1 MWYIIYYNYTFNHL
15 FKDNIFIVF
24 PAYTNEILGFSCIL
38 STINYAASI
47 FLIATNPGPNLLI
60 AADTNWAASA
70 SPSALI
76 IVALVSSSY
85 L

>member
-1 MWYIIYYNYTFNHL
+1 
-15 FKDNIFIVF
+15 
-24 PAYTNEILGFSCIL
+24 
-38 STINYAASI
+38 
-47 FLIATNPGPNLLI
+47 LLI